1 MTPIEKSVAMT
12 RVEMEMRTVDRVGT
26 RSRVPEIEM
35 EVEMGI
41 LRQVVWVVEMR
52 MHVGVTMEVRT
63 E

>member
-1 MTPIEKSVAMT
+1 
-12 RVEMEMRTVDRVGT
+12 
-26 RSRVPEIEM
+26 VPEIEM